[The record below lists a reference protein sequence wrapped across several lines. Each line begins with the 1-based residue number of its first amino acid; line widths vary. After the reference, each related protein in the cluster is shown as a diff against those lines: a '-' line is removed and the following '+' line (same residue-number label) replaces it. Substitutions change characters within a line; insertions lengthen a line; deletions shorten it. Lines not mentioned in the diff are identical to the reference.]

1 MRESEDHVKKIIL
14 MFVAAAVV
22 ACSGKQDAPP
32 QVAVAV
38 PQMQQVSEVK
48 PAAPVQEATGQLTGT
63 VLESQDAAGYTYVRL
78 KTVDGEKWAAV
89 AQSKVVKGETVK
101 VDVQMMVDNFES
113 KTLNRR
119 FDAIAFGTIAGRA
132 TAAPPKLAMKPSGP
146 ASMPPRPMTS
156 AAQHMTAPDAPS
168 ISVKRAEGKDART
181 IGELLTSSASLD
193 GQSVTLRGKI
203 VKFNS
208 GIMGKNWIHLRDGSK
223 AGGEDADITVTTD
236 AVAAV
241 GDVVIVKGKVS
252 VDKDFGA
259 GYRYAVIIENAN
271 ISK

>member
-1 MRESEDHVKKIIL
+1 MKKIIL
-14 MFVAAAVV
+14 TFVAAAVV
-22 ACSGKQDAPP
+22 ACSGKQEAPP

-38 PQMQQVSEVK
+38 PQMQQVPEVK

-78 KTVDGEKWAAV
+78 KTADGEKWAAV
-89 AQSKVVKGETVK
+89 SQSKVVKGETVK
-101 VDVQMMVDNFES
+101 VDVQMMADNFES

-119 FDAIAFGTIAGRA
+119 FDVIAFGTIAGRA
-132 TAAPPKLAMKPSGP
+132 TAAPPKLAMKPFGP
-146 ASMPPRPMTS
+146 TSMAPPMTS

-168 ISVKRAEGKDART
+168 VNVKRAEGKDATT
-181 IGELLTSSASLD
+181 IGELLVSRASLD

-208 GIMGKNWIHLRDGSK
+208 GIMGKNWMHLRDGSK
-223 AGGEDADITVTTD
+223 AGGEDADITVTTN

-241 GDVVIVKGKVS
+241 GDVVIVKGKVTI
-252 VDKDFGA
+252 DKDFGA
-259 GYRYAVIIENAN
+259 GYRYAVIIENADV
-271 ISK
+271 SK